1 MDGHNRIGIESKFF
15 LSFLFTEDEEGAEG
29 GGGRG
34 GGGNKVTEGFTGGWV
49 VEGRET

>member
-29 GGGRG
+29 GGG
-34 GGGNKVTEGFTGGWV
+34 NKVTEGFTGGWV